1 MPGCAEPT
9 GVGREADASTVPA
22 IEARSLHKR
31 YGSVHALRG
40 VDLVVQRGEMFAL
53 LGPNGAGKTTLFSI
67 LATLL
72 KPSEGEARVLGHDAV
87 RERAKVRERIGIV
100 FQEPALEG
108 KLSVRDN
115 LYLMGLFYRLSSR
128 AAKARS
134 EDLLQTLGLE
144 EVADREA
151 QRLSGGQKRRVELA
165 RALVASPDLLFLD
178 EATLGLDVD
187 ARRQFWGEARRYVQR
202 GGTVFLTT
210 HYMDEAEPADR
221 IALIDRGEI
230 LALDTPQALKN
241 RIGGGV
247 LLLATADDARA
258 AAWLRERGFEPEVGA
273 RGILL
278 VVPEPAAVL
287 PEVLAH
293 LPVRAHRAEIHE
305 PSLEDVFL
313 KLTGRALED
322 GQVAPRSRGPGGA
335 GAMR

>member
-1 MPGCAEPT
+1 MQR
-9 GVGREADASTVPA
+9 VNSTSAATSPA
-22 IEARSLHKR
+22 LETRGLHKR
-31 YGSVHALRG
+31 YGAVHALRG
-40 VDLVVQRGEMFAL
+40 IDLVVQRGEMFAL

-72 KPSEGEARVLGHDAV
+72 KPSEGEARVLGFDTV
-87 RERAKVRERIGIV
+87 RERVQVRQRMGIV

-115 LYLMGLFYRLSSR
+115 LYLMGLFYNLSSR

-134 EDLLQTLGLE
+134 IELLRTLGLE

-151 QRLSGGQKRRVELA
+151 QKLSGGQKRRVELA
-165 RALVASPDLLFLD
+165 RALVATPELLFLD

-187 ARRQFWGEARRYVQR
+187 ARRQFWGEVRRYVQG

-221 IALIDRGEI
+221 IALIDHGQI
-230 LALDTPQALKN
+230 LALGSPQELKN
-241 RIGGGV
+241 RVGGGV
-247 LLLATADDARA
+247 LLLATDDDAQA
-258 AAWLRERGFEPEVGA
+258 AAWLRAHGHSPEVSA
-273 RGILL
+273 RGVLL
-278 VVPEPAAVL
+278 VEPEPAAML
-287 PEVLAH
+287 PDLLAR
-293 LPVRAHRAEIHE
+293 LPVRTRRAEVHE

-322 GQVAPRSRGPGGA
+322 GSAKPAARAAGG
-335 GAMR
+335 RP

>member
-1 MPGCAEPT
+1 MPGCTEPT
-9 GVGREADASTVPA
+9 HGGRGPAASTAPA
-22 IEARSLHKR
+22 IEARALHKR
-31 YGSVHALRG
+31 YGAVHALRG

-72 KPSEGEARVLGHDAV
+72 RPSEGEARVLGHDAV

-115 LYLMGLFYRLSSR
+115 LVLMGLFYRLSFR

-134 EDLLQTLGLE
+134 EELLHTLGLE

-151 QRLSGGQKRRVELA
+151 QKLSGGQKRRVELA

-187 ARRQFWGEARRYVQR
+187 ARRQFWGEARRYAQR
-202 GGTVFLTT
+202 GGTLFLTT

-221 IALIDRGEI
+221 IALIDRGQI

-247 LLLATADDARA
+247 LLLATGDDARA

-287 PEVLAH
+287 PEVLAQ

-322 GQVAPRSRGPGGA
+322 GQVATRARGPGGP
-335 GAMR
+335 GAAQ

>member
-1 MPGCAEPT
+1 MSGSADPQDPRGDSGGPGEI
-9 GVGREADASTVPA
+9 A

-31 YGSVHALRG
+31 YGAVHALRG
-40 VDLVVQRGEMFAL
+40 IDLVVRRGEMFAL

-67 LATLL
+67 HATLL
-72 KPSEGEARVLGHDAV
+72 RPSEGEARVLGHDTV
-87 RERAKVRERIGIV
+87 RERARVRERIGIV

-134 EDLLQTLGLE
+134 EELLHTLGLE
-144 EVADREA
+144 EVAEREA
-151 QRLSGGQKRRVELA
+151 QKLSGGQKRRVELA

-187 ARRQFWGEARRYVQR
+187 ARRQFWGEARRYSQR

-221 IALIDRGEI
+221 IALIDHGRI

-247 LLLATADDARA
+247 LLLATADDAQA
-258 AAWLRERGFEPEVGA
+258 AAWLHERGFEPEVGA
-273 RGILL
+273 RGVLL

-287 PEVLAH
+287 PEVLAQ
-293 LPVRAHRAEIHE
+293 LPVRTHRAEIHE

-322 GQVAPRSRGPGGA
+322 GQAAPRARGPSGPGA
-335 GAMR
+335 AQ